1 MKNYLVGLSVVLLLL
16 CFGIAKAAAPM
27 SATGYWRTVDDKS
40 GKVLSV
46 VKIYKDK
53 DGTLAGKV
61 HEIKPILGQNPK
73 DVCKECDGPLQNKP
87 ILGMRIIWN
96 MQADDANTWIGRRV
110 LDPKSGKVYR
120 GRMTLTANGCKLN
133 LRGYIGLPII
143 GRTET
148 WLHTDNKACK

>member
-1 MKNYLVGLSVVLLLL
+1 MKSCVMSLCCGLLLL
-16 CFGIAKAAAPM
+16 SFGVAKAAAPM
-27 SATGYWRTVDDKS
+27 SATGYWQTVDDKT

-46 VKIYKDK
+46 VKIYKAE
-53 DGTLAGKV
+53 DGTLAGNVNK
-61 HEIKPILGQNPK
+61 ILPVFGQSPK

-96 MQADDANTWIGRRV
+96 MQADDATTWVGGRV

-120 GRMTLTANGCKLN
+120 GRMTITDNGCKLN

-148 WLHTDNKACK
+148 WLRTETKACK